1 MEDMNDIDDYREL
14 QHLGLH
20 RRRRIFLHRNNPCH
34 DLNEQEFQSRYRLS
48 KAAFEVL
55 FEQIRHRLPSSRDRR
70 GLRISPRLQLLV
82 GLRYFATGNF
92 QLTIADTAS
101 MSQKSV
107 STFVARVAAAIKE
120 IAPLHIKFPQP
131 EREAAV
137 MQAFSLY
144 ANMPGCIG
152 CIDGTLIP
160 IRSPGGPDAEVYR
173 CRKDY
178 FAINVMGVC
187 DASLKFTTLGFLLGD
202 SGYAC
207 SSYLLTPFFNPGTQ
221 ERNFNASHI
230 NTRNCIER
238 AFGVWKRRFAVLG
251 IPEK

>member
-1 MEDMNDIDDYREL
+1 
-14 QHLGLH
+14 
-20 RRRRIFLHRNNPCH
+20 
-34 DLNEQEFQSRYRLS
+34 
-48 KAAFEVL
+48 
-55 FEQIRHRLPSSRDRR
+55 
-70 GLRISPRLQLLV
+70 
-82 GLRYFATGNF
+82 
-92 QLTIADTAS
+92 

-137 MQAFSLY
+137 MQAFSIY

-160 IRSPGGPDAEVYR
+160 IRSPGGPDAEAYR

-187 DASLKFTTLGFLLGD
+187 DASLKFTTLVVNWPGSAHDSRIFNESTLCHHLQHMGYKGFLLGD

-207 SSYLLTPFFNPGTQ
+207 SSYLLTPFLNPGTQ
-221 ERNFNASHI
+221 KERSFNASHI
-230 NTRNCIER
+230 KTRNCIER

-251 IPEK
+251 ISVRTKLTVTQDIIAATAVLHNLAVENNLLPNDNDDTI